1 MMSNNTESNN
11 HNEKRFLEGPGTRWR
26 EFKYIL
32 KVSLEFIRGF
42 RALHFTGPCI
52 TVFGSARF
60 SEDHPHYK
68 AAQELGY
75 QLAQAGFTVMT
86 GGGPG
91 IMEAAPRGAKE
102 AGGKTIG
109 CNIVLPHEQHANPYL
124 DIVVNFNYFFVRKV
138 LLLKYSYG
146 FVVMPGGA
154 GTMDELFETLTLIQT
169 GKIKGFPLVL
179 FGKQYWSHLVKQM
192 DDMVQ
197 EKTISPEDLNLFL
210 VTDSV
215 EEAVEYIERVSIKK
229 FGLKRVML
237 KPSWVFGEKAGA

>member
-1 MMSNNTESNN
+1 MMKNNTTVHN

-26 EFKYIL
+26 EFKYIV
-32 KVSLEFIRGF
+32 KVALEFIRGF

-60 SEDHPHYK
+60 EETHHYYK
-68 AAQELGY
+68 ATQQLGY
-75 QLAQAGFTVMT
+75 ELANAGFTVMT

-169 GKIKGFPLVL
+169 GKIAEFPLVL
-179 FGKQYWSHLVKQM
+179 FGKEYWSHLVQQLE
-192 DDMVQ
+192 DMVE
-197 EKTISPEDLNLFL
+197 EKTISPEDLELFL

-215 EEAVEYIERVSIKK
+215 EEAVAHIEKLSIKR

-237 KPSWVFGEKAGA
+237 KPSWMFGEKAN

>member
-1 MMSNNTESNN
+1 MAKNTTPNN

-26 EFKYIL
+26 ELRYIFK
-32 KVSLEFIRGF
+32 VALEFIRGF
-42 RALHFTGPCI
+42 RALHFTGPCV

-60 SEDHPHYK
+60 QEDHQYYRVT
-68 AAQELGY
+68 QELGY
-75 QLAQAGFTVMT
+75 KLALSGFTVMT

-91 IMEAAPRGAKE
+91 IMEAAPKGAKE

-124 DIVVNFNYFFVRKV
+124 DVVVNFNYFFVRKV

-169 GKIKGFPLVL
+169 GKIAEFPLVL
-179 FGKQYWSHLVKQM
+179 FGKQYWAHLIDQLDLMVK
-192 DDMVQ
+192 
-197 EKTISPEDLNLFL
+197 EKTISEDDLKLFL

-215 EEAVEYIERVSIKK
+215 DEAVAHIEKVSIKK

-237 KPSWVFGEKAGA
+237 KPSWVFGEKVTE